1 MSKKIL
7 LDITGMKLFIIPTSL
22 MNRKRQLGGNCLEWT
37 GGTHRRSGCKRG
49 SLREKDALIGALI
62 MKKMAAL
69 RAIGT
74 QFLSA

>member
-1 MSKKIL
+1 
-7 LDITGMKLFIIPTSL
+7 

-49 SLREKDALIGALI
+49 SLREKDQLIRALIT
-62 MKKMAAL
+62 KKMAAL

>member
-1 MSKKIL
+1 
-7 LDITGMKLFIIPTSL
+7 

-49 SLREKDALIGALI
+49 SLREKDALIAALI
-62 MKKMAAL
+62 TKKMAAL

>member
-1 MSKKIL
+1 
-7 LDITGMKLFIIPTSL
+7 

-62 MKKMAAL
+62 MKKMAPL

-74 QFLSA
+74 QFSSA